1 MSKIIDEELNRVNGG
16 KGFIP
21 LNNEMS
27 ERQPFPPVDIP
38 PFPPEDVIHHPPVDI
53 PPFPPEK

>member
-1 MSKIIDEELNRVNGG
+1 MSKIIDEKLNRVNGG

-21 LNNEMS
+21 LNNETS
-27 ERQPFPPVDIP
+27 ERPPFPPVDIP